1 MKTDKNEE
9 QQRTINHI
17 ANNYTYGE
25 IIPDS
30 MLSNLLVYNISDEKQ
45 YYQYLAMMAKIRNKL
60 IVSGIILR
68 RIKNGYYVMKPSQIS
83 RYCYRRNVTKAHNI
97 IKKGKY
103 ILENV
108 DESDMSKDR
117 IEELE
122 NMRYLSHELDA
133 QMEQIIESSKYYSR
147 KDYYDSL
154 ED

>member
-1 MKTDKNEE
+1 MKRDKIEE
-9 QQRTINHI
+9 QQRTIAHI
-17 ANNYTYGE
+17 TKNYTYGDK
-25 IIPDS
+25 IADS
-30 MLSNLLVYNISDEKQ
+30 TLSKLLAYNIHYEKQ
-45 YYQYLAMMAKIRNKL
+45 YKKYLSMMGKVKSKL
-60 IVSGIILR
+60 IDYGFILR
-68 RIKNGYYVMKPSQIS
+68 RVKNGYYVMKPSQIS
-83 RYCYRRNVTKAHNI
+83 RYCYRRNVTKAHNV

-133 QMEQIIESSKYYSR
+133 QMEQTIESSKYYSR